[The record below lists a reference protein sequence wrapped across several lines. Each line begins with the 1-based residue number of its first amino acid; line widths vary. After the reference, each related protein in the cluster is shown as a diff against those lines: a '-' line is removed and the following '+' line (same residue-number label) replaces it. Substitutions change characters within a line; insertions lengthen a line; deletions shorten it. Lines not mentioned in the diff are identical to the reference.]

1 MKGGWQPEEDFQAL
15 SDEAASENEMSLVS
29 MAANETVPR
38 IHIREC
44 GHNDV
49 EDGQRQ
55 KDGGREARRE
65 QEAYDWMILSP
76 VSMAANCKCMSALY
90 VTS

>member
-1 MKGGWQPEEDFQAL
+1 MNGQMKGGWQPEEDFQAL

-44 GHNDV
+44 GHNDG
-49 EDGQRQ
+49 EKMEGRRQ
-55 KDGGREARRE
+55 GGSKRRMTE
-65 QEAYDWMILSP
+65 
-76 VSMAANCKCMSALY
+76 
-90 VTS
+90 